1 MKLNIINLQNFVLA
15 ILCLWITSPPLT
27 ANPAARV
34 LALLAIG
41 LWAGLEMLRPN
52 GIFLRPTRPVL
63 GAMLF
68 IAYDL
73 ILWYA
78 LGEWELLA
86 HIQLYVLLLLLI
98 IYESRRNDP
107 KSLAPV
113 FWTMMLTLPIWW
125 ITSLRGFDTF
135 GAHAAR
141 IVVRSSDESME
152 MMQQGVGGY
161 SLIYA
166 SLILIPILVLMT
178 FRWRQFDISSAPR
191 FLRAFPRAFR
201 LLPPVMLALVM
212 VLVFRAG
219 FTIAV
224 IVMAATMAVS
234 LMYLRPDPWIQFMA
248 PLVALFLVIVGQVF
262 LRDIIEFLIPI
273 SEGTSFIHKLR
284 DIQISLDVGGSTGTV
299 ADRTE
304 RYFQS
309 INSFLQNPLF
319 GVLGNR
325 GVGGH
330 SAFLDNFGQRGL
342 FFGALYMGLMLYLP
356 IRMLRRLPGML
367 SMTGG
372 VLTVMV
378 LFPFLNSV
386 TMAIGVVLFI
396 MFPVAC
402 ALTKEFDGKRKRKR
416 RRSAS
421 ADQGLV
427 SPA

>member
-1 MKLNIINLQNFVLA
+1 MKLNIISLQNFALA
-15 ILCLWITSPPLT
+15 ILCLWIMSPPLT
-27 ANPAARV
+27 PNPAARV

-41 LWAGLEMLRPN
+41 LWAGLEMVRPN
-52 GIFLRPTRPVL
+52 GIFLRPTWPVL

-68 IAYDL
+68 ITYDL
-73 ILWYA
+73 ILWYT
-78 LGEWELLA
+78 LGEWELLS
-86 HIQLYVLLLLLI
+86 HIQLYILLTLLI
-98 IYESRRNDP
+98 VYESRRNDP

-125 ITSLRGFDTF
+125 ISTLRGFDTF

-141 IVVRSSDESME
+141 IVVRSSDEAME
-152 MMQQGVGGY
+152 LMQQGVGGY
-161 SLIYA
+161 SLVYS
-166 SLILIPILVLMT
+166 SLVLVPILVLMT

-201 LLPPVMLALVM
+201 LLPPVMLALVI
-212 VLVFRAG
+212 VVVFRAG

-234 LMYLRPDPWIQFMA
+234 LMYLRPRPWILLMA
-248 PLVALFLVIVGQVF
+248 PLVVLFLIILGQFF

-273 SEGTSFIHKLR
+273 ADGTNFVHKLR
-284 DIQISLDVGGSTGTV
+284 DIQMSLDVGDSAGTV

-304 RYFQS
+304 RYFRS